1 MEWANNAEH
10 HTRFRNILSS
20 DRTGKNYPHDWL
32 PQSRHAPSDN
42 NYNDIVN
49 INELVF
55 IHASNISLIAFID
68 RSRLLVNVQTFGWN
82 SKRSAINDNESVSI
96 LVPSSMVDS
105 SITIDGITKR
115 WNDGSACV
123 TGHTIQWP
131 KTDLKPN
138 IVRWIPKNWDN
149 HWLLAST
156 MHVCLT
162 CM

>member
-68 RSRLLVNVQTFGWN
+68 RSRLLVNVSDFWLKLKTFGHQWQWIG
-82 SKRSAINDNESVSI
+82 KH
-96 LVPSSMVDS
+96 PSSMVDS

-123 TGHTIQWP
+123 TSHTIQWP